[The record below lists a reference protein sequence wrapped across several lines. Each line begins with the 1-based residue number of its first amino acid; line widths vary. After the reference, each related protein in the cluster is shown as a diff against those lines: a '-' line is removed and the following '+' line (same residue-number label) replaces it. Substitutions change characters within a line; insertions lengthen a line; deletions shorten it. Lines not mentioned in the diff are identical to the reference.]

1 MDAQQ
6 QTAGLSPGKYD
17 DAVLGFRNH
26 WYPAMRSTEI
36 TEAQIV
42 ARTLLGEDIL
52 FKRVDG
58 VVCAV
63 ADRCLHR
70 GFKLSTKPECFTKN
84 TITCW
89 LHAFTYNLRNGEL
102 VAIPSAPDS
111 RLIGKRALHAYPIRE
126 VNGMVFTF
134 VGDLNPP
141 PPLDDDVPP
150 GFLDPAWYTVP
161 AVDVLSDCNW
171 RLAADSGFDPNH
183 IFIHKDDA
191 FLAALD
197 RPFPI
202 ANRIRNG
209 DSFHEIEERTGDGPK
224 GLIDALGKAE
234 PVFEF
239 EFECDGEKGR
249 MASKIPPN
257 EMAHLAYGS
266 IEGSIW
272 LPGVLKVAPWPVLG
286 MAHYEWYVPVNE
298 QQHRYFIAWSKPTTD
313 TAEQVAFREEV
324 INKWKPLGFDQ
335 FNATDLVANLGVE
348 QGMAGHAYRSAENL
362 YEGDGYTLVW
372 RRLASRYNRGLQT
385 RHGATVSVKDER
397 P

>member
-1 MDAQQ
+1 MDGEEIAQ
-6 QTAGLSPGKYD
+6 TLNPGKYD

-26 WYPAMRSTEI
+26 WYPAMLSTEI
-36 TEAQIV
+36 IEEQIV

-58 VVCAV
+58 VVYAV

-70 GFKLSTKPECFTKN
+70 GFKFSTKPECFTKN

-89 LHAFTYNLRNGEL
+89 LHAFTYNLRNGDL

-111 RLIGKRALHAYPIRE
+111 RLIGKRALHAYPIHE

-150 GFLDPAWYTVP
+150 GFLDPDWYTVP
-161 AVDVLSDCNW
+161 AIDVLSDCNW

-202 ANRIRNG
+202 ANRIRHG

-257 EMAHLAYGS
+257 DMAHLAYGS

-298 QQHRYFIAWSKPTTD
+298 KQHRYFIAWSKPTTD
-313 TAEQVAFREEV
+313 VGEKAAFHDEV
-324 INKWKPLGFDQ
+324 INKWKPLGFDD

-348 QGMAGHAYRSAENL
+348 QGMEGQPYRSAENL

-372 RRLASRYNRGLQT
+372 RRLASKYNRGLQT
-385 RHGATVSVKDER
+385 RRGAKASSPGEYL
-397 P
+397 